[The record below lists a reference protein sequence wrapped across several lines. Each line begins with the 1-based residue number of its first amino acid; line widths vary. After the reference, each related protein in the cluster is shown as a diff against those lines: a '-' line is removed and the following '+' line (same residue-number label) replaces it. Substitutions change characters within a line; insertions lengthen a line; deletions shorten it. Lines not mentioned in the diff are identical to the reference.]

1 MSAGTYAYTSTVSV
15 FCDRIVERPNY
26 FNPEVQPHQ
35 TSGKVKNRTHREEVN
50 TSKMD
55 LLASYDDDGDKSQ
68 SSSTNKQDQVRFCHS
83 VNGILYTSTSYLI
96 IKNLLRL

>member
-1 MSAGTYAYTSTVSV
+1 
-15 FCDRIVERPNY
+15 
-26 FNPEVQPHQ
+26 
-35 TSGKVKNRTHREEVN
+35 
-50 TSKMD
+50 MD

-68 SSSTNKQDQVRFCHS
+68 SSSTNKQDQVRFFHS

>member
-26 FNPEVQPHQ
+26 FNRK

>member
-1 MSAGTYAYTSTVSV
+1 
-15 FCDRIVERPNY
+15 
-26 FNPEVQPHQ
+26 
-35 TSGKVKNRTHREEVN
+35 
-50 TSKMD
+50 MD

-83 VNGILYTSTSYLI
+83 VNGIFYTSTSYHYLI